1 MRPVDSSSSRGEDV
15 PDMQESQAI
24 EASQRYLL
32 GQLIDGRVADG
43 EDRDAV
49 DAVVAHRIRKQDARA
64 LC

>member
-1 MRPVDSSSSRGEDV
+1 
-15 PDMQESQAI
+15 MQESQAI

-49 DAVVAHRIRKQDARA
+49 DAVVAHRIRKQDVRV

>member
-1 MRPVDSSSSRGEDV
+1 
-15 PDMQESQAI
+15 MQESQAI